1 MSDPTWIPVAERKPP
16 EGRHLVVHRRGPHA
30 YVDVKVITY
39 ECETGAMPRPAL
51 HDVSHWMPL
60 PEPPV

>member
-16 EGRHLVVHRRGPHA
+16 EGRHLVVHRRGPHT

-51 HDVSHWMPL
+51 QGVSHWMPL